1 MLICTPCIIFSAF
14 ALQLKSL
21 EEAFQVE
28 VPSAESSES
37 ESDHDELSAD
47 ASKQVKFCPQVN
59 HFTLFFSPAFFCLK
73 RPANSNS
80 VANSSPST
88 ISFFAGIH

>member
-1 MLICTPCIIFSAF
+1 MLVCTTCIIFSAF

-37 ESDHDELSAD
+37 ESDHDKWSAD
-47 ASKQVKFCPQVN
+47 ASEQVKFFPQLYL
-59 HFTLFFSPAFFCLK
+59 FILFFSPAFFARRGL
-73 RPANSNS
+73 PIAIQWPT
-80 VANSSPST
+80 A
-88 ISFFAGIH
+88 